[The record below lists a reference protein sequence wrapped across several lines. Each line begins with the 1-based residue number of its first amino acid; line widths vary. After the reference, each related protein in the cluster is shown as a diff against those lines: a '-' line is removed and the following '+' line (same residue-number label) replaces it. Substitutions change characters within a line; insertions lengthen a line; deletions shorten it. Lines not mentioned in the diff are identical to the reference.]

1 MQKGKAGVLHRGLH
15 EETLGKSVDERRRR
29 QTLLDVRFVRE
40 EFEVGEQ
47 YLDHA
52 GTVDKIGDVSLGD
65 GAPDRLELP
74 ADQQILK
81 AEPQPHR
88 LHPVPPVPVWL
99 LRRVAAGRGSRLTQ
113 TAGAYRRRRSAS
125 HIS

>member
-1 MQKGKAGVLHRGLH
+1 

-29 QTLLDVRFVRE
+29 QTLLDIGFMRE

-52 GTVDKIGDVSLGD
+52 GAADKIGDVSLGD

-74 ADQQILK
+74 ADRQILK

-99 LRRVAAGRGSRLTQ
+99 LRRVAAGRGSRR
-113 TAGAYRRRRSAS
+113 TARAGVSGRR
-125 HIS
+125 